1 MEHVM
6 RSSIS
11 YATLAVA
18 LAAGTAVAHAQTVI
32 PSQPVETVI
41 TQPPAQTVQTTETM
55 QTVRPAAR
63 SSRRQVVTT
72 KRTVTT
78 TTPAPVAAIA
88 ANPQPF
94 YDQVPL
100 YDTVAPPAT
109 LDETVLN
116 AQPAATTIP
125 AYRYIYEPDRI
136 LVVDP
141 NTGITVQALPR

>member
-1 MEHVM
+1 MEHAM

-11 YATLAVA
+11 YAAVAVA
-18 LAAGTAVAHAQTVI
+18 LAAGTTVANAQTVI
-32 PSQPVETVI
+32 PTQPVETVI
-41 TQPPAQTVQTTETM
+41 TQPPAQTVQTTETV

-63 SSRRQVVTT
+63 SVRRQVVTT

-78 TTPAPVAAIA
+78 TTPAPVATVAV
-88 ANPQPF
+88 NPR
-94 YDQVPL
+94 PL
-100 YDTVAPPAT
+100 YDQAPLYDAPPAT

-116 AQPAATTIP
+116 AQPAATMIP

-141 NTGITVQALPR
+141 NTGMAVQALPR